1 MAWLR
6 IQYGLRCVNQ
16 FYNIISHLSNNLYLV
31 LSAMR
36 YSRNTRISLMRVA
49 TLFNNVAVEKHVVH
63 KCDDDVDNL
72 CITR

>member
-1 MAWLR
+1 
-6 IQYGLRCVNQ
+6 
-16 FYNIISHLSNNLYLV
+16 
-31 LSAMR
+31 MR

>member
-1 MAWLR
+1 MQ
-6 IQYGLRCVNQ
+6 ILRCVNQ
-16 FYNIISHLSNNLYLV
+16 FYNIISHLSNKLYLV